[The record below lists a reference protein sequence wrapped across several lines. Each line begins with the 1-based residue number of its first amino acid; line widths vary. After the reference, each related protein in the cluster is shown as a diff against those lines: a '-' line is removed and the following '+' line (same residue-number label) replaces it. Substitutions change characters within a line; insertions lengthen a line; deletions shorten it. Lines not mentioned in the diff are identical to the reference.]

1 MINIEKL
8 SKSFGRRTLWSD
20 VNLTVKGGEMLA
32 LVGPSGSGKSTL
44 LNCLG
49 LLEAPSEGAIL
60 YDGKDITR
68 FNATQTRRFRREVLG
83 YLFQNYALIENATV
97 AANLETAVKPR
108 RSLRSNTHVTIA
120 KALDRVGLAGREKE
134 KIHYLSGGEQQ
145 RVALA
150 RLMVKQPALVL
161 ADEPTG
167 ALDHT
172 NTTLVVDILREMSD
186 AGCAVVIATHNDY
199 VRDRCDT
206 VFAVD
211 RRSPDIGA
219 HSARAAGEADA
230 APAPERGA
238 RFVV

>member
-1 MINIEKL
+1 MIDIDNL
-8 SKSFGRRTLWSD
+8 SKSFGPRTLWSD
-20 VNLTVKGGEMLA
+20 VSLTIGRGEMLA

-49 LLEAPSEGAIL
+49 LLDKPSAGAIRHE
-60 YDGKDITR
+60 GKDLITLNQR
-68 FNATQTRRFRREVLG
+68 GIRRFRRDVLG

-97 AANLETAVKPR
+97 AANLDIAVRPR
-108 RSLRSNTHVTIA
+108 RSVPRGGRVTIA
-120 KALDRVGLAGREKE
+120 EALDRVGLAGREKE
-134 KIHYLSGGEQQ
+134 KIHHLSGGEQQ

-167 ALDHT
+167 ALDQVNAT
-172 NTTLVVDILREMSD
+172 MVVDVLGEMSA

-206 VFAVD
+206 IFAVKEP
-211 RRSPDIGA
+211 SL
-219 HSARAAGEADA
+219 AGNSSWRTA
-230 APAPERGA
+230 
-238 RFVV
+238 